1 MSQMRL
7 QRFLSAAGIAS
18 RRKAEI
24 WIVDGRVTLNGQTV
38 TELGTKV
45 DPERDRV
52 EVDGEHIQMPE
63 APLYYLL
70 HKPPGPVCTESDPE
84 GRPRV
89 HELLPQ
95 GLPRLFTVGR
105 LDWDTEGILLFTND
119 GELAKALTDPKIAV
133 PRIYEV
139 KIQGPPDLHLV
150 RRFNEGVRLDDG
162 RMTRPAP
169 TDIIRRTKTNFWI
182 SMVLTEGKNRQIHRM
197 TQACGRRV
205 LKLHRVNYGGIV
217 LTGLRL
223 GQCRP
228 LRQQEVDLLVD
239 AAGLKRARRASAR
252 VQKMRAAEDRKGRK
266 RPSHKHSVGEQN
278 AGSRKPQSKRPAKR
292 TPHEKPSQG
301 PSPRSQKPRQSGGQ
315 KTDPRAGG
323 RGRSQGGARSNR
335 GRKSRWSSDVA

>member
-7 QRFLSAAGIAS
+7 QRFLSAAGVAS

-24 WIVDGRVTLNGQTV
+24 WIVEGRVTVNGQTV

-45 DPERDRV
+45 NSDKDRV
-52 EVDGEHIQMPE
+52 EVDGEHIRMPD

-70 HKPPGPVCTESDPE
+70 HKPPGTVCTESDPE

-89 HELLPQ
+89 HELLPP

-119 GELAKALTDPKIAV
+119 GKLAKALTDPKIAV

-139 KIQGPPDLHLV
+139 KIQGAPDPHLV

-162 RMTRPAP
+162 RMTRPSP
-169 TDIIRRTKTNFWI
+169 TEIIRRTKTNFWI

-217 LTGLRL
+217 LTGLRT

-228 LRQQEVDLLVD
+228 LALHEVEMLVA
-239 AAGLKRARRASAR
+239 AAGLKRTRRANAR
-252 VQKMRAAEDRKGRK
+252 VQKMRAAEDRRASNRTGPPSGRNDGK
-266 RPSHKHSVGEQN
+266 ES
-278 AGSRKPQSKRPAKR
+278 
-292 TPHEKPSQG
+292 
-301 PSPRSQKPRQSGGQ
+301 SQKPYTKPRRPQRSKGKPFNEKSGSNRPG
-315 KTDPRAGG
+315 KGRAKASTKS
-323 RGRSQGGARSNR
+323 RSQRPQ
-335 GRKSRWSSDVA
+335 RKPKR